1 MFAEELKVEFLER
14 VSIILDT
21 DDLSKGEKIS
31 AIGKVFAEFEKKNK
45 FLLKANIPPLLD
57 AIRYEGNLLP
67 TIYSLRKKWEKQ
79 WKELFLVRSGLNKR
93 QCFGDMF
100 KFFSK
105 SSVF

>member
-45 FLLKANIPPLLD
+45 FLLKANIPPLVKQRRQPT
-57 AIRYEGNLLP
+57 AYNLF
-67 TIYSLRKKWEKQ
+67 IKKKMGETMERVIPSKERFKQ
-79 WKELFLVRSGLNKR
+79 ASMLWRHV
-93 QCFGDMF
+93 
-100 KFFSK
+100 
-105 SSVF
+105 